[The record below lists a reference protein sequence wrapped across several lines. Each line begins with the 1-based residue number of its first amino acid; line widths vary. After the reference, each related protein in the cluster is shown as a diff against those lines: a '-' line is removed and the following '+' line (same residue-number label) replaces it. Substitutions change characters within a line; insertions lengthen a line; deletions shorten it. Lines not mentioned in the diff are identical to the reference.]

1 MALDPIL
8 AVFRQDDDRALRAA
22 FDRAAR
28 DAAERRIAAELRL
41 AQQLSCQRIAFEE
54 NLKRLARRTPP

>member
-1 MALDPIL
+1 MAPDPTL
-8 AVFRQDDDRALRAA
+8 RPDDDRAFRAA
-22 FDRAAR
+22 VDRAAR
-28 DAAERRIAAELRL
+28 EDEERRIAAELRL

>member
-8 AVFRQDDDRALRAA
+8 RPDDDRALRAA
-22 FDRAAR
+22 IDRAAR
-28 DAAERRIAAELRL
+28 DAEERRIAAELRL

-54 NLKRLARRTPP
+54 SLKRLARRTPP